1 MRTAAED
8 EQVIPVEK
16 QAAGPMGS
24 GSGSS
29 GARLESG
36 RGVCGGAAKFRV
48 RSASRARPVRAG
60 CDRGRAARDERIP
73 ARARVRSVRGSGRAG
88 VLAVVGFV
96 RRACPRVGIPCDVAT
111 MAWPRRLIVS
121 GFLTI
126 SSASVQRVHAILGIR
141 GAPGGAG
148 GAWSC
153 RRQLLGWGQVR
164 VRLVRGPRAGGDAGS
179 CRASGSF
186 GSITYFCPR
195 MRIRRR
201 ARFGGLRPARL
212 RAVSAARLG
221 AGITDPDGRARR
233 FARSGWASPDW
244 LGNGA
249 PTPLRPA
256 IQYWTWRDSL
266 LAGGWWPRRPD
277 GRSRKGG
284 NLAESRNIV

>member
-1 MRTAAED
+1 
-8 EQVIPVEK
+8 
-16 QAAGPMGS
+16 MGS

-29 GARLESG
+29 GARSESG
-36 RGVCGGAAKFRV
+36 RGVCGGAATFRV

-60 CDRGRAARDERIP
+60 GDRGRAAREERIP
-73 ARARVRSVRGSGRAG
+73 AGARVRSVRGSGRAG

-186 GSITYFCPR
+186 GSITYFWSR
-195 MRIRRR
+195 MRILRR
-201 ARFGGLRPARL
+201 ARLALGGLRPARL

-221 AGITDPDGRARR
+221 AGITDPDGRGARGANTGHGAIPCWLEGGGR
-233 FARSGWASPDW
+233 GARTGGPGKA
-244 LGNGA
+244 
-249 PTPLRPA
+249 A
-256 IQYWTWRDSL
+256 I
-266 LAGGWWPRRPD
+266 
-277 GRSRKGG
+277 
-284 NLAESRNIV
+284 

>member
-1 MRTAAED
+1 
-8 EQVIPVEK
+8 
-16 QAAGPMGS
+16 MGS

-29 GARLESG
+29 GARSESG
-36 RGVCGGAAKFRV
+36 RGVCGGAATFRV

-60 CDRGRAARDERIP
+60 CERGRTARASVSNPRSGSFGARIGPGGRAARP
-73 ARARVRSVRGSGRAG
+73 RVRSAR
-88 VLAVVGFV
+88 LP
-96 RRACPRVGIPCDVAT
+96 ACVGIPCDIT
-111 MAWPRRLIVS
+111 TKAWPRRLIVS

-164 VRLVRGPRAGGDAGS
+164 VRLVRGVGGA
-179 CRASGSF
+179 CWRWSGSF
-186 GSITYFCPR
+186 GRITYVCPC
-195 MRIRRR
+195 MRTLRG
-201 ARFGGLRPARL
+201 ARLALERLRPARV

-233 FARSGWASPDW
+233 LPGD
-244 LGNGA
+244 GA

-256 IQYWTWRDSL
+256 IQGGTWRDSL